1 MEAGKGIAPGSLH
14 MLRRTR
20 CSRPTLAVGALALAL
35 ASPAAAEVVSG
46 VCPDGSMFIVQS
58 TASIPCREAKL
69 VDPHDLPPL
78 HPEYLP
84 RPYGWEQ
91 FNREQDPN
99 NPYNLVGTGRP
110 DARLPA
116 PQETAGPAPLPPAP
130 PLAPPPVAAPPPP
143 SPGAPPGL
151 ALGLSAQELR
161 DLALIVELMQQHA
174 PATVARD
181 ADGNRTEVRVAHS
194 PAFQERVLA
203 ALSARGGVAVGTVVL
218 FEARTTGADAFHG
231 NLTFVQGHV
240 AFHPDAGDAAQ
251 MGLLAGAFGDLA
263 PERSVL
269 GYAVL
274 PASVDPARSLDIYWN
289 DLRVTAT
296 LRP

>member
-1 MEAGKGIAPGSLH
+1 
-14 MLRRTR
+14 MLRR
-20 CSRPTLAVGALALAL
+20 SRRSRAPLAVGALALAL
-35 ASPAAAEVVSG
+35 ASPGTAEVVSG
-46 VCPDGSMFIVQS
+46 ICPDGSMFIVQS
-58 TASIPCREAKL
+58 QASIPCRAAKL

-99 NPYNLVGTGRP
+99 NPYNLVDTVRP
-110 DARLPA
+110 DA
-116 PQETAGPAPLPPAP
+116 PQPVPPETAGPAPMPPAP
-130 PLAPPPVAAPPPP
+130 PVAPPPVATAPPPG
-143 SPGAPPGL
+143 PGAGPGL
-151 ALGLSAQELR
+151 ALGLTAQELR
-161 DLALIVELMQQHA
+161 DLALIVELMQTHA

-181 ADGNRTEVRVAHS
+181 ANGNRTEVRVAHS
-194 PAFQERVLA
+194 PAFQERVLG
-203 ALSARGGVAVGTVVL
+203 ALAARGGAAVGTVVL
-218 FEARTTGADAFHG
+218 FEARTTGTDAFHG

-240 AFHPDAGDAAQ
+240 AFHPDANDPAQ
-251 MGLLAGAFGDLA
+251 MGLLAGSFGDLA
-263 PERSVL
+263 PEQNVL